1 MVKEEAKAFEA
12 QRAFRKPAKQCEH
25 RSPQKC
31 IFLKICES
39 GYNSNNGGK
48 PIQALYDLRQ
58 VHMNESYNY
67 MHYLRTDLE
76 PACLRMRSACM
87 AAQTCSM

>member
-1 MVKEEAKAFEA
+1 VKEEAEAFEA
-12 QRAFRKPAKQCEH
+12 QRDLRKPAEQCEH
-25 RSPQKC
+25 RSPKKR
-31 IFLKICES
+31 IFLNICES
-39 GYNSNNGGK
+39 SYTSNNAGE
-48 PIQALYDLRQ
+48 PRQALYDLQQ